1 MADDQRPVLQST
13 FSYMSS
19 RVRRRK
25 VMVMLAVFL
34 LVVVLCVTAIGV
46 MLQRLEAKNANFHPP
61 MTSSER
67 ELLMPNEPQLDATP
81 SVNGLRYRV
90 EQQDVGDSGGLSNGT
105 ESAQGRL
112 VPLKG
117 ANPKAPVKHSEG
129 LSHVH

>member
-1 MADDQRPVLQST
+1 MTDDQRPVLQST
-13 FSYMSS
+13 VGYMST

-25 VMVMLAVFL
+25 VMVMLAVLL

-67 ELLMPNEPQLDATP
+67 ELLMPNEPLLDTTP
-81 SVNGLRYRV
+81 SVDGLRYQGV
-90 EQQDVGDSGGLSNGT
+90 QQGVGDSGRLLNGT
-105 ESAQGRL
+105 EDSQGRL
-112 VPLKG
+112 VPLKS
-117 ANPKAPVKHSEG
+117 ANPKTPVRHSEG